1 MSIWKSKDP
10 SARVVTGFPV
20 SYADRMRV
28 QKEGG
33 LRGSPYAHVDG
44 GSVERWEPDG
54 YGRAR
59 TYKDV
64 FEGRW
69 EDYDPWEVRIPR
81 GSILPDL
88 VLTLFLSYRAAP
100 A

>member
-1 MSIWKSKDP
+1 MRIWKSKDP
-10 SARVVTGFPV
+10 SARVTGGFPV

-33 LRGSPYAHVDG
+33 LKGSPYAHVDG

-54 YGRAR
+54 YGRAG

-69 EDYDPWEVRIPR
+69 EDYDPWEVCIP
-81 GSILPDL
+81 
-88 VLTLFLSYRAAP
+88 TWLSHPFARY
-100 A
+100 